1 MANIATNTL
10 FPSAK
15 FIATDAN
22 GDLQEAV
29 GANATKASLTHHG
42 LKFEAV
48 NSGVAG
54 NDIEVQVVFYGAVP
68 SGNDGSTK
76 EVNYETHADGQ
87 HQLRVFFNQQGTK
100 SSLTQEGVVYSA
112 KNAGVAGDAI
122 SIEIKQG
129 QAGAGVVGIEF
140 TETSGAILISTEL
153 SLSNYTQ
160 GDVVTALSS
169 APQAVKDLI
178 EITAT
183 SSGTSLTNAGT
194 LSPTNLSGGV
204 DPLQASSYTTQD
216 MVDAFATAPQSI
228 KDEINV
234 TTDNGAGVFGNFMAK
249 TNLSGGQDAVAG
261 DLDADSDYVLIKQS
275 DIYDLEATET
285 ADARKMVWGII
296 HNASEIWGQQTTQP
310 DSLQIVRSAVSSTDQ
325 GLALKQT
332 YTITAKYSISGLDLK
347 AES

>member
-15 FIATDAN
+15 FIATNAN

-29 GANATKASLTHHG
+29 GADATKASLTHSG
-42 LKFEAV
+42 LTFEAV
-48 NSGVAG
+48 NAGVAG
-54 NDIEVQVVFYGAVP
+54 NDIEVQVVFYASVP
-68 SGNDGSTK
+68 SGNNGSTK
-76 EVNYETHADGQ
+76 QIDYETHVDGQ

-129 QAGAGVVGIEF
+129 QAGAGVTGIEF
-140 TETSGAILISTEL
+140 DATGNAIVVKTEL
-153 SLSNYTQ
+153 ALDNYTQ
-160 GDVVTALSS
+160 GDVVTALAS
-169 APQAVKDLI
+169 ATQAIKDLI

-194 LSPTNLSGGV
+194 LSATNLAGGV
-204 DPLQASSYTTQD
+204 DPLQAGSYTTQD
-216 MVDAFATAPQSI
+216 MVDAFATAPQAI

-234 TTDNGAGVFGNFMAK
+234 TTANGSSVFGTYMNKA
-249 TNLSGGQDAVAG
+249 NLAGGQDAVAG
-261 DLDADSDYVLIKQS
+261 DLDSDSDYVLIKQS